1 MILGVIEYEE
11 NMVTEASLQMITF
24 AQGIAAS
31 SADELVVLLIGGED
45 IGDLTEQLGKYG
57 VAKVIQARHEQL
69 SDYAPVAWAKIV
81 SQVIAETSPQIVMA
95 AGTDRGNEVMA
106 HLAAM
111 SDLPMAANCSAVSLP
126 SSGDALQITRLR
138 WGSSLLEEAVLKG
151 DCSIMTVAMHVVE
164 AEEVSEPVESVV
176 QNFESTLTE
185 KDLRVRLV
193 RREADVVEGI
203 TLKNADVVVGGGR
216 GVGSPE
222 AYSMLEELAGM
233 LNGAVGCSR
242 VATNNGW
249 RPHSDQVG
257 LTGTRISPTLYIACG
272 ISGAIQHLVGC
283 KGANK
288 VMVINN
294 DPEAAFFGKADFGV
308 IGDLREIIP
317 ALIDELKQEKGL

>member
-24 AQGIAAS
+24 ARRIAGS
-31 SADELVVLLIGGED
+31 SDDLVALVIGCED
-45 IGDLTEQLGKYG
+45 TEALAGQLGKFG
-57 VAKVIQARHEQL
+57 IAKVIQAGRKEL
-69 SDYAPVAWAKIV
+69 TDYAPVAWASIV
-81 SQVIAETSPQIVMA
+81 SQVIAATSPKIVMA
-95 AGTDRGNEVMA
+95 AATDRGNEVMA

-111 SDLPMAANCSAVSLP
+111 SDLPMAANCSAVSP
-126 SSGDALQITRLR
+126 GDPFQITRLR
-138 WGSSLLEEAVLKG
+138 WGSSLLEQAEMKG
-151 DCSIMTVAMHVVE
+151 DCKLLTVALDVVV
-164 AEEVSEPVESVV
+164 AEEAAGPVVTEVQSFEP
-176 QNFESTLTE
+176 TLTE

-193 RREADVVEGI
+193 RREAEVTTGI
-203 TLKNADVVVGGGR
+203 TLKNANVVVGGGR

-222 AYSMLEELAGM
+222 AYSLLEELAGI

-257 LTGTRISPTLYIACG
+257 LTGTRIAPALYIACG

-283 KGANK
+283 KGAGK
-288 VMVINN
+288 VMVINK

-308 IGDLREIIP
+308 LGDLHEIIP
-317 ALIDELKQEKGL
+317 AVIEELKLQR

>member
-24 AQGIAAS
+24 ARGVADAS
-31 SADELVVLLIGGED
+31 GDELVGLI
-45 IGDLTEQLGKYG
+45 IGCKDTASLTGQLGSYG
-57 VAKVIQARHEQL
+57 IAKVIEAGHAQL
-69 SDYAPVAWAKIV
+69 TDYAPVAWAKIV
-81 SQVIAETSPQIVMA
+81 SQVIGEKSPKMVMA

-106 HLAAM
+106 NLAAI
-111 SDLPMAANCSAVSLP
+111 SDLPMPANCSAVSP
-126 SSGDALQITRLR
+126 GDPFKITRLR
-138 WGSSLLEEAVLKG
+138 WGSSLLEEAVLAG
-151 DCSIMTVAMHVVE
+151 DCKLLTVALDVVE
-164 AEEVSEPVESVV
+164 AEEFSAPVITEVQTFEP
-176 QNFESTLTE
+176 TLTD

-193 RREADVVEGI
+193 GREADVTEGI

-222 AYSMLEELAGM
+222 AYSLLEELAGM
-233 LNGAVGCSR
+233 LKGAVGCSR

-257 LTGTRISPTLYIACG
+257 LTGTRISPKLYIACG

-283 KGANK
+283 KGADK
-288 VMVINN
+288 VMVINK

-308 IGDLREIIP
+308 LGDLHEIIP
-317 ALIDELKQEKGL
+317 AVVEELKKQNV